1 MTATR
6 GEEDAMA
13 ASGIRRLLVA
23 VAVGGAVPVLAA
35 CADHG
40 PLSDLD
46 RRAFAAVRARRGPA
60 VVRAARIVSA
70 LAEPHVAYPVLALA
84 GSRAARRGAW
94 WQAIAPCLVVAGG
107 AAARRRLSR
116 VIARPRPP
124 EDAWLA
130 EPEGFSLPSK
140 HTTLAALSVGA
151 ALRGLGV
158 RGAPAH
164 AATALAAAGVGTSR
178 VCLGVHWP
186 ADVVAGWLFAV
197 GWLHLTDP
205 VTEETPEQSERR
217 PAAWPCSKLA
227 ELLSPEL
234 RHIGPR

>member
-6 GEEDAMA
+6 GEEHAVT
-13 ASGIRRLLVA
+13 ASEIRRLLVA
-23 VAVGGAVPVLAA
+23 VAVCGAVPVLAA
-35 CADHG
+35 YADHG
-40 PLSDLD
+40 PLSGLD

-60 VVRAARIVSA
+60 VITVARFVSA
-70 LAEPHVAYPVLALA
+70 LAEPHVAYAVLALA
-84 GSRAARRGAW
+84 GTRAALRGAW
-94 WQAIAPCLVVAGG
+94 WQAVAPCLVVASG
-107 AAARRRLSR
+107 AGARRRLSR
-116 VIARPRPP
+116 VIARQRPP

-158 RGAPAH
+158 RGAPAL

-197 GWLHLTDP
+197 GWLQLTDP
-205 VTEETPEQSERR
+205 AHQP
-217 PAAWPCSKLA
+217 
-227 ELLSPEL
+227 
-234 RHIGPR
+234 